1 MSKIG
6 RKIVKRLTD
15 FANKVSGLD
24 IDMMII
30 HDEKE
35 KSNADESLINLHE
48 IPKLNRA
55 SYLEAC
61 KQENLRLR
69 QSYGPILITYI
80 RKPQKLVLPPHKM
93 NNDELIKFYRTN
105 FQNTPV
111 GCVVALRIDGDIHFG
126 WSLCNKKDRFNKIIS
141 LNRAINR
148 CFKDDLSMDAP
159 PLVKNY
165 LDRLWERANKYF
177 HKSTT

>member
-1 MSKIG
+1 MTKIG
-6 RKIVKRLTD
+6 QKIIRRLQN
-15 FANKVSGLD
+15 FANKLSQANRGNNIPLELYEMGENRKEIGLGLNN
-24 IDMMII
+24 
-30 HDEKE
+30 
-35 KSNADESLINLHE
+35 S
-48 IPKLNRA
+48 KLNRDT
-55 SYLEAC
+55 YLQLC
-61 KQENLRLR
+61 KQENIRLR

-105 FQNTPV
+105 FQNTPI

-126 WSLCNKKDRFNKIIS
+126 WSLCNKKDRFNKIIC

-148 CFKDDLSMDAP
+148 CFKDDLSTDAP
-159 PLVKNY
+159 PLVQNY

-177 HKSTT
+177 KSTT